1 MPPKSWKDYVPRYV
15 SLYYVDYNENLD
27 SREDL
32 TEKPTNMPEMKKA

>member
-27 SREDL
+27 NHEDWQDR
-32 TEKPTNMPEMKKA
+32 